1 MWQQLRY
8 WQYATTYF
16 STVVMEMT
24 MRNKLKLLAGAA
36 VVAATLGGGIAHASP
51 IVFNVQVW
59 TALTPNSSSTSAN
72 QQAVPTNPIV
82 TTNGNL
88 ATTFTFTGLPNWDN
102 AANSSNTFADFV
114 TPSSDITNQLYDN
127 NYNSSFVLSTANF
140 ASASVFELSF
150 TTTTNLSGTIQHDDG
165 LSLWDQFNQNELVNS
180 AGPTTQIGTAFSVGP
195 GTYNLWYVEANGAPA
210 VLDFTN
216 VVVPEPGSLL
226 VLGTGLIGLGLVLR
240 RSKKDRVTA

>member
-1 MWQQLRY
+1 
-8 WQYATTYF
+8 
-16 STVVMEMT
+16 

-36 VVAATLGGGIAHASP
+36 VVAATLAGGIAQASP
-51 IVFNVQVW
+51 ISFNVKVW
-59 TALTPNSSSTSAN
+59 TALTPNSDINSSN

-82 TTNGNL
+82 TNANL
-88 ATTFTFTGLPNWDN
+88 VTTFTYNGLPNWN
-102 AANSSNTFADFV
+102 NPANSSNTFGTFV
-114 TPSSDITNQLYDN
+114 TPSSAIQSQSFIG
-127 NYNSSFVLSTANF
+127 NSIEGTVYTSSNIGSLVLSTGSF

-165 LSLWDQFNQNELVNS
+165 LSLWDQFNSKELVNS
-180 AGPTTQIGTAFSVGP
+180 AGPTNQIGTAFSVGP

-216 VVVPEPGSLL
+216 VNVPEPGSLL